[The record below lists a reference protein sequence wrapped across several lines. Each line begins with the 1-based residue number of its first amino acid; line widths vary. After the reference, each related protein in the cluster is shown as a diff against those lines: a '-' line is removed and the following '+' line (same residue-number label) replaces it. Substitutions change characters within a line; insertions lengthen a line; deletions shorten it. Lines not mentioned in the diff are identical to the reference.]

1 MSWWAQDKN
10 IKSRTSFLSSS
21 CLIVVW
27 LYEVRLLRP
36 KGSFGSRLVGEL
48 TASRQLRSPAPAS
61 FSSFAS
67 PFSSTFKL
75 LPLFSKLFGKISRD
89 LIWCHTCANWMEEG
103 WLSASRQLR
112 PPRRRR
118 WSGRQDPAGFPLPT
132 PLLTH
137 WHTGHTT
144 RHNDSSKSEMDSG
157 ETERYS
163 KHSERNT
170 VESRARRSSDTPVK
184 APLRWMR
191 IVLRVRAWLRKTQ
204 HFLCKH
210 TCWWV

>member
-1 MSWWAQDKN
+1 MWKKLFAFYKNMFQVTLLTSIYVLMSTGQKHQVQN
-10 IKSRTSFLSSS
+10 KFFSCS

-67 PFSSTFKL
+67 PFSTFKL
-75 LPLFSKLFGKISRD
+75 LPLFSKLFCKISRD
-89 LIWCHTCANWMEEG
+89 LIWCHTCANWMEGG

-132 PLLTH
+132 RC
-137 WHTGHTT
+137 WHTDTPAIPPDTT
-144 RHNDSSKSEMDSG
+144 TAPKVKWIE
-157 ETERYS
+157 EEQ
-163 KHSERNT
+163 KNT
-170 VESRARRSSDTPVK
+170 VNMVK
-184 APLRWMR
+184 YSW
-191 IVLRVRAWLRKTQ
+191 
-204 HFLCKH
+204 F
-210 TCWWV
+210 